1 MKNLPTQAKVA
12 IFAVALVVLF
22 AVGFFVL
29 VKPQR
34 KEAAQLQQQVADAQ
48 AELERLQ
55 AGPSTP
61 NNDVEPIRVA
71 DLFKLSRAMPDR
83 PDIANVLLELSAI
96 SSETGITFQSIT
108 PHDPQ
113 FVNGYRRIP
122 IDLVF
127 EGHFYDLSDFLYR
140 VRNLVGVHDGELDA
154 VGRLFAVHSIS
165 FGAGDQ
171 EFPQVRASLTLDAY
185 TFGDGTSVPTPAP
198 SAEATPTETV
208 APTEEGPLPIP
219 AAPAS
224 SIAAAAR

>member
-1 MKNLPTQAKVA
+1 VKKLPTSAKIA
-12 IFAVALVVLF
+12 LF
-22 AVGFFVL
+22 AVVLIAFAATGFLVL
-29 VKPQR
+29 VQPQR
-34 KEAAQLQQQVADAQ
+34 KDAADLQQQVDDARMR
-48 AELERLQ
+48 LEQLQ
-55 AGPSTP
+55 TAPSGPRT
-61 NNDVEPIRVA
+61 DVEPIRVA

-108 PHDPQ
+108 PHPAQ
-113 FVNGYRRIP
+113 VINGYRRIP

-154 VGRLFAVHSIS
+154 IGRLFAVHTIS

-171 EFPQVRASLTLDAY
+171 EFPQVRATLTLDAFA
-185 TFGDGTSVPTPAP
+185 FGDGVTLLAPPP
-198 SAEATPTETV
+198 SAAAPPTETV
-208 APTEEGPLPIP
+208 APTDEGPLPIP

>member
-1 MKNLPTQAKVA
+1 VKKLPTPAKVA
-12 IFAVALVVLF
+12 LF
-22 AVGFFVL
+22 AVGLIVVAATGLVVL
-29 VKPQR
+29 VQPQR
-34 KEAAQLQQQVADAQ
+34 KEATQLQQQVDDARR
-48 AELERLQ
+48 ELEQLQ
-55 AGPSTP
+55 TAPPTTP
-61 NNDVEPIRVA
+61 DNVEPIRVA

-108 PHDPQ
+108 PHDTQ
-113 FVNGYRRIP
+113 VVNGYRRIP

-154 VGRLFAVHSIS
+154 VGRLFAVHNIS
-165 FGAGDQ
+165 FGAGDH
-171 EFPQVRASLTLDAY
+171 EFPQVRASLTLEAY
-185 TFGDGTSVPTPAP
+185 AFGDGTTVPTPPPTAQ
-198 SAEATPTETV
+198 ATPTETV

>member
-1 MKNLPTQAKVA
+1 MKKLPTSAKVA
-12 IFAVALVVLF
+12 LF
-22 AVGFFVL
+22 AVVLVVFAATGFFVL
-29 VKPQR
+29 VQPQR
-34 KEAAQLQQQVADAQ
+34 KEATKLQQQVDDARTQ
-48 AELERLQ
+48 LEQLQ
-55 AGPSTP
+55 TTP
-61 NNDVEPIRVA
+61 KTPDDVEPIRVA

-113 FVNGYRRIP
+113 VVNGYRSIP

-154 VGRLFAVHSIS
+154 VGRLFAVHTIA
-165 FGAGDQ
+165 FGAGDH
-171 EFPQVRASLTLDAY
+171 EFPQVRATLTLEAY
-185 TFGDGTSVPTPAP
+185 AFGDGTTLPTPPP
-198 SAEATPTETV
+198 SAQATPTETV

-224 SIAAAAR
+224 SIAAAAP

>member
-1 MKNLPTQAKVA
+1 VKALPTPVKVA
-12 IFAVALVVLF
+12 IFAVALIVL
-22 AVGFFVL
+22 AAAGFFAL
-29 VKPQR
+29 VRPQR
-34 KEAAQLQQQVADAQ
+34 KEATQLQQKVDDARAQ
-48 AELERLQ
+48 LEQLQ
-55 AGPSTP
+55 IGPRPPT
-61 NNDVEPIRVA
+61 DVEPIRVA

-113 FVNGYRRIP
+113 IVTGYRRIP

-185 TFGDGTSVPTPAP
+185 TFGDGTTMPIPPPTTEAAP
-198 SAEATPTETV
+198 TDTV

>member
-1 MKNLPTQAKVA
+1 VKKLPTPAKVA
-12 IFAVALVVLF
+12 IFAVALLVS
-22 AVGFFVL
+22 AGAGFFVL
-29 VKPQR
+29 VQPQR
-34 KEAAQLQQQVADAQ
+34 KEASDLQQQVDDARVQ
-48 AELERLQ
+48 LEQLQ
-55 AGPSTP
+55 AAPSSPT
-61 NNDVEPIRVA
+61 DVEPIRVA

-96 SSETGITFQSIT
+96 ASETGITFQSIT
-108 PHDPQ
+108 PHDAEL
-113 FVNGYRRIP
+113 VSGYRRIP

-154 VGRLFAVHSIS
+154 VGRLFAVHAIS

-185 TFGDGTSVPTPAP
+185 AFGDGTSVPMPAP
-198 SAEATPTETV
+198 TVEVTPTDTV
-208 APTEEGPLPIP
+208 APTEDGPLPIP